1 MSQVIDEQMMSRAI
15 AAARQGDPS
24 PNPHVGC
31 VIALP
36 DGVQGTVVAE
46 TFHQAAGEKHAEILA
61 LEAAGPL
68 ARGAT
73 VYVTLEPCNHHG
85 RTPPCVDAL
94 IRAEVARVVVGC
106 RDPNPNV
113 LGQGIE
119 RLQAAGIEVTIGVKE
134 YEAQDL
140 IAPWAKFI
148 TTGSSFLSLKL
159 ALSLDGRIASRT
171 GRSKWITGPESRAH
185 GHALRAR
192 HDAVMVGVNTVIAD
206 DPRLTVRAV
215 SGKSPA
221 RVVIDSKLRI
231 PEGARLVTSARE
243 ISTCIMTTT
252 RADAQRVA
260 LLESLGVSVVRVPS
274 TAEGRCD
281 MRAVLRELAKREV
294 VSVLCE
300 GGAELAGTLL
310 AGKQVERLYA
320 FIAPLLL
327 GPRGRPGAV
336 DWAGPEG
343 PSDAPRLVNPEWEL
357 HGRDAFVSGRIE
369 YPSMDDPELA

>member
-1 MSQVIDEQMMSRAI
+1 MSKMTDEQLMARAL

-31 VIALP
+31 VITFLGS
-36 DGVQGTVVAE
+36 DGEAVVLE
-46 TFHQAAGEKHAEILA
+46 TFHRAAGEKHAEGLA

-85 RTPPCVDAL
+85 RTPPCVDSL
-94 IRAEVARVVVGC
+94 IQAGVARVVVGC

-113 LGQGIE
+113 VGQGIE
-119 RLQAAGIEVTIGVKE
+119 RLRAAGIEVTVGVLE
-134 YEAQDL
+134 EQARDL
-140 IAPWAKFI
+140 IAPWSKFI

-159 ALSLDGRIASRT
+159 ALSLDGRITSRT

-185 GHALRAR
+185 GHSLRAS
-192 HDAVMVGVNTVIAD
+192 HDAVMVGVNTVLAD

-215 SGKSPA
+215 PGRSPA
-221 RVVIDSKLRI
+221 RIVIDSKLRI
-231 PEGARLVTSARE
+231 PETARLVTTACE
-243 ISTCIMTTT
+243 ISTCVMTTT
-252 RADAQRVA
+252 RADAQRVT
-260 LLESLGVSVVRVPS
+260 LLEGYGVAVVRVPP

-310 AGKQVERLYA
+310 AGKHVERLYA

-357 HGRDAFVSGRIE
+357 HGRDAFVSGRLE
-369 YPSMDDPELA
+369 YPSLDGDDSL

>member
-1 MSQVIDEQMMSRAI
+1 MAQVIDEQMMSRAI

-36 DGVQGTVVAE
+36 DGADAVVVAE

-94 IRAEVARVVVGC
+94 IQAGIRRVVVGC

-113 LGQGIE
+113 VGQGIE
-119 RLQAAGIEVTIGVKE
+119 RMEAAGIEVTLGVR
-134 YEAQDL
+134 EAEALDL
-140 IAPWAKFI
+140 IAPWTKFI

-185 GHALRAR
+185 GHLLRAR
-192 HDAVMVGVNTVIAD
+192 HDAVMVGVNTVVAD
-206 DPRLTVRAV
+206 DPRLTVRSAP
-215 SGKSPA
+215 GRSPA

-231 PEGARLVTSARE
+231 PETARLVTSARDV
-243 ISTCIMTTT
+243 STCVMTTT
-252 RADAQRVA
+252 RADAQRVT
-260 LLESLGVSVVRVPS
+260 LLESLGVSVVRVPP

-343 PSDAPRLVNPEWEL
+343 PGDAPRLVNPEWEL

-369 YPSMDDPELA
+369 YPTPEGAEAP